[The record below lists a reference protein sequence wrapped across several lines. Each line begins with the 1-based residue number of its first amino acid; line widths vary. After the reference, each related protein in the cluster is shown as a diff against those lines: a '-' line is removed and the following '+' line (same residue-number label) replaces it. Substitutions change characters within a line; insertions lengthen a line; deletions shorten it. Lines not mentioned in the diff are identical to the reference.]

1 MTFSQEDR
9 SIRRAARIVMAILAI
24 TFTTGQGISFSQ
36 ERGLTASG
44 NGALEATT
52 QAPYVVQGP
61 RTLFTLDGTPVHI
74 WSRVQLP
81 YNPSAYETFRGQPM
95 KSGES
100 ILSPSA
106 LGPGG

>member
-1 MTFSQEDR
+1 MTLSQKDR
-9 SIRRAARIVMAILAI
+9 FIGRAARIAMAILAI

-61 RTLFTLDGTPVHI
+61 RTLFTLDAL
-74 WSRVQLP
+74 RC
-81 YNPSAYETFRGQPM
+81 TFGRGFSCPTM
-95 KSGES
+95 
-100 ILSPSA
+100 LRLTRRFVDSP
-106 LGPGG
+106 